1 MSENKKIFFRTDDS
15 VLIYGN
21 WRDAGK
27 KSLAVLCLHMM
38 PATKESWSEFQEKLF
53 DKGYSSLAIDL
64 RGHGESINGLGAR
77 LDYKEFSNS
86 EHAAKIKDVAAA
98 VSWMLKNGAET
109 EKIVLIGASI
119 GANLAI
125 QFLAEHP
132 DIPGAAALS
141 PGLDYKG
148 IVTMPLAKALARK
161 QSLFLSAS
169 DDDPESYNA
178 VQKLNEIS
186 LAKTKLRLFHNSGH
200 GTNMFK
206 TEPHLMDELIDW
218 LETVEKL

>member
-1 MSENKKIFFRTDDS
+1 MAENKKISFKTADS

-21 WRDAGK
+21 WREAGK
-27 KSLAVLCLHMM
+27 GSLAVLCLHMM

-53 DKGYSSLAIDL
+53 GAGYSSLAIDL
-64 RGHGESINGLGAR
+64 RGHGESINGSGAR
-77 LDYKEFSNS
+77 LDYKEFSDN
-86 EHAAKIKDVAAA
+86 EHAAKINDVVAA
-98 VSWMLKNGAET
+98 VFWMQKNGVEAE
-109 EKIVLIGASI
+109 KMVLIGASI

-148 IVTMPLAKALARK
+148 IVAMPLAKALARN
-161 QSLFLSAS
+161 QRLFLSAS

-178 VQKLNEIS
+178 AQKINEIS

-206 TEPHLMDELIDW
+206 TEPHLMDELLDW
-218 LETVEKL
+218 LKGIENV